1 MAQKSGLLKYR
12 WFGIKRRRR
21 ADKLAARLPSFRNSK
36 LFQIRPS
43 EEEKKRCIIVQ
54 CLRHLVHFIM
64 IRDGGGYRDR
74 EAAFF

>member
-1 MAQKSGLLKYR
+1 M
-12 WFGIKRRRR
+12 
-21 ADKLAARLPSFRNSK
+21 DKLAALPSLLPSFRNSK

-64 IRDGGGYRDR
+64 IRDGGGYRPR
-74 EAAFF
+74 PRVSEAAFF